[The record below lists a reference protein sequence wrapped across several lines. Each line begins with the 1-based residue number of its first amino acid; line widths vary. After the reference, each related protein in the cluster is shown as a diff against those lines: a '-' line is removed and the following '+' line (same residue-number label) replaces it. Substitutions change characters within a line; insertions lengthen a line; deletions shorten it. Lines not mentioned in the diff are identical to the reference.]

1 MNKKIISILA
11 ALAMTFTQAV
21 CVPAFADS
29 DTLYISD
36 ADGLLNFAADY
47 NSGNCSGITQIV
59 LTSDIDM
66 TDTDWVPIG
75 TSENPFNLTFDGGG
89 KTISALNIV
98 PVGGLAGMFGYVK
111 NSTVKDLNIS
121 NGVINPKDVISDR
134 VYAGIIAGI
143 NDGGVIQNCSVSD
156 SGIAVV
162 SSGLVRTYCGGLV
175 GQNSGM
181 ISACMFS
188 GKKKFVFAANKTNLN
203 SPNVAALNP
212 KQGNN
217 DNFRITYAD
226 SYAGGIAGSNTGVI
240 SFCGS
245 VSVSEAESLYCS
257 AYSGGIAGENKGT
270 LENCTSDGKAVP
282 HTVAPRN
289 KGYVYGGGVSGS
301 NLGEIKSCTGSGEVF
316 SYTMTP
322 YVKSDTEVYSG
333 GICGYNGAKI
343 TDSHAGGVI
352 KAKARY
358 EENLGRHSFAG
369 GCVGSNGGTVSK
381 CSSES
386 EVLVYSG
393 FGGGIVGE
401 NTGVVSDSE
410 YMPKNGKNVKT
421 DLDTRSDKKTYTS
434 SMQRSA
440 AGIAGRNGGNI
451 ERCAAKA
458 DVSALPQPEG
468 YTFTA
473 AGICSENSG
482 VVSQC
487 YYIGTISAQDVC
499 GVACTNSGTISECY
513 IRAETGDSHTAV
525 YPLCGS
531 DGGDVTKCYAN
542 DVLFSDG
549 SDNDA
554 CKTDEQL
561 KSSAEYIGWDFD
573 TVWQISADINGGYP
587 YLSGN
592 SPVPSMHGDGSAD
605 NPYIISDEKQLGLC
619 NIYPD
624 KHYIL
629 KNDIYMTVAH
639 TPIGTKARPFTG
651 TFDGNG
657 YTIHGLNISPS
668 LEYSGLFGVAC
679 GAQIR
684 NVSVNVTAQT
694 STAAENEQIKYFGA
708 IVAYA
713 ENTTL
718 ENVSANAAATLGL
731 NTTAGGIAGYIGGSV
746 TAAVAH
752 GTLAVSGNVLN
763 PYTKIGAIAG
773 VAEGTIK
780 NSDSDI
786 AVSADVSAY
795 TSAHPAY
802 FGGICAVMT
811 GNIYGCRFN
820 GSLPESLS
828 VGRIISGSVAAIM
841 NGNVYNTYYTGEPCG
856 YAYSGI
862 ISESGAEYA
871 AAGMLNSYSLNT
883 AYPWAQTADGA
894 LVSKIGVTS
903 EAGKTMGMQVIT
915 LSASDG
921 YEVCF
926 ETTGEKMVYTAP
938 FEVPMY
944 SSIRLF
950 EKNDIGEYEM
960 GTYTVTGGD
969 TRKAVIESGDA
980 DNLDSSIF
988 DNITS
993 VGSLRFTVTSDGDI
1007 KNAAVYAAAYIND
1020 ELSCITRHECNIMSG
1035 SNTVVLDG
1043 LSFADGVNKIRI
1055 YLWGD
1060 NLEPYSIDRTV
1071 SANSNGG
1078 GAND

>member
-1 MNKKIISILA
+1 
-11 ALAMTFTQAV
+11 
-21 CVPAFADS
+21 
-29 DTLYISD
+29 
-36 ADGLLNFAADY
+36 
-47 NSGNCSGITQIV
+47 
-59 LTSDIDM
+59 
-66 TDTDWVPIG
+66 
-75 TSENPFNLTFDGGG
+75 
-89 KTISALNIV
+89 
-98 PVGGLAGMFGYVK
+98 
-111 NSTVKDLNIS
+111 
-121 NGVINPKDVISDR
+121 
-134 VYAGIIAGI
+134 
-143 NDGGVIQNCSVSD
+143 
-156 SGIAVV
+156 
-162 SSGLVRTYCGGLV
+162 
-175 GQNSGM
+175 
-181 ISACMFS
+181 
-188 GKKKFVFAANKTNLN
+188 
-203 SPNVAALNP
+203 
-212 KQGNN
+212 
-217 DNFRITYAD
+217 
-226 SYAGGIAGSNTGVI
+226 
-240 SFCGS
+240 
-245 VSVSEAESLYCS
+245 
-257 AYSGGIAGENKGT
+257 
-270 LENCTSDGKAVP
+270 
-282 HTVAPRN
+282 
-289 KGYVYGGGVSGS
+289 
-301 NLGEIKSCTGSGEVF
+301 
-316 SYTMTP
+316 
-322 YVKSDTEVYSG
+322 
-333 GICGYNGAKI
+333 
-343 TDSHAGGVI
+343 
-352 KAKARY
+352 
-358 EENLGRHSFAG
+358 
-369 GCVGSNGGTVSK
+369 
-381 CSSES
+381 
-386 EVLVYSG
+386 
-393 FGGGIVGE
+393 
-401 NTGVVSDSE
+401 
-410 YMPKNGKNVKT
+410 
-421 DLDTRSDKKTYTS
+421 
-434 SMQRSA
+434 
-440 AGIAGRNGGNI
+440 
-451 ERCAAKA
+451 
-458 DVSALPQPEG
+458 
-468 YTFTA
+468 
-473 AGICSENSG
+473 
-482 VVSQC
+482 
-487 YYIGTISAQDVC
+487 
-499 GVACTNSGTISECY
+499 
-513 IRAETGDSHTAV
+513 
-525 YPLCGS
+525 
-531 DGGDVTKCYAN
+531 
-542 DVLFSDG
+542 
-549 SDNDA
+549 
-554 CKTDEQL
+554 
-561 KSSAEYIGWDFD
+561 
-573 TVWQISADINGGYP
+573 
-587 YLSGN
+587 
-592 SPVPSMHGDGSAD
+592 MHGDGSAD

-668 LEYSGLFGVAC
+668 LEYSGLFGVAR

-718 ENVSANAAATLGL
+718 ENVFANAAATLGL

-746 TAAVAH
+746 TAAVAR

-862 ISESGAEYA
+862 NSESGAEYA

-926 ETTGEKMVYTAP
+926 ETTGEKRVYTAP

-950 EKNDIGEYEM
+950 ERSDIGEYEM

-1071 SANSNGG
+1071 SANPNGG